1 MHGCVVVLSLQPRQW
16 HVGHLVN
23 IGYCSIK
30 NLWLIFWVAYIWASG
45 PELECYRLIC
55 STM

>member
-45 PELECYRLIC
+45 PELECYRLKC
-55 STM
+55 SGR